1 MANFS
6 VAIASLTSDDTN
18 LLQRSPCA
26 RSPNFRITSWLCTLI
41 SHYGTCISR
50 NNAVKRRSWVK
61 CGGERAIVPRVSL
74 LFRCYSDP
82 KTTTPKHRL
91 HHSRHVRRTAI
102 PSGMKLKSCL
112 FLCVYD
118 RTVRFDGT
126 EYAGASKLARKCVLC
141 CSGKLFLG
149 MKSFIIG
156 HLGVPCIA
164 EPCEQLSFTL
174 TAATLLDAIDFVY
187 SSLLTPSAL
196 Y

>member
-1 MANFS
+1 M
-6 VAIASLTSDDTN
+6 
-18 LLQRSPCA
+18 
-26 RSPNFRITSWLCTLI
+26 
-41 SHYGTCISR
+41 
-50 NNAVKRRSWVK
+50 K

-102 PSGMKLKSCL
+102 PFRMKLESCL
-112 FLCVYD
+112 FLCVPMIGLSGLM
-118 RTVRFDGT
+118 VPSML
-126 EYAGASKLARKCVLC
+126 EPQKLARKCVLC

-149 MKSFIIG
+149 MKSFMIG

-174 TAATLLDAIDFVY
+174 TAVTLLDAIDFVY